1 MLLIYFRGVE
11 VQGRRF
17 GTPGHDH
24 DRDYV
29 ENDGYEEKETAKE
42 RERERNNGDAK
53 GEIRRE
59 GEKKG
64 ERKYA
69 VR

>member
-29 ENDGYEEKETAKE
+29 DGYEEKETAKE
-42 RERERNNGDAK
+42 REREK
-53 GEIRRE
+53 
-59 GEKKG
+59 EK
-64 ERKYA
+64 
-69 VR
+69 